1 MNGKF
6 ERAERT
12 KSPEWLSVFTLQLIG
27 AVLIALA
34 PQQISVEVLEERM
47 RKRPIPVIGRIYK
60 GRYLLDVRTMLEEE
74 FAVVAEA
81 LAEATNEK

>member
-34 PQQISVEVLEERM
+34 LRRIFFLLYPQFL
-47 RKRPIPVIGRIYK
+47 RKGKSEPLFFQGI
-60 GRYLLDVRTMLEEE
+60 LLDCLQRY
-74 FAVVAEA
+74 AEILLRSSA
-81 LAEATNEK
+81 LWSIFRF